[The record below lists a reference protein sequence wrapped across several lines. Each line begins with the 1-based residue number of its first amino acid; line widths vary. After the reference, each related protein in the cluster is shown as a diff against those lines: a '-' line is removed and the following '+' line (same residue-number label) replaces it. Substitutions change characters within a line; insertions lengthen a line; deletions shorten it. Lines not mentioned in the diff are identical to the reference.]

1 MKLFTSTDKNNQPS
15 STTKRQL
22 DGVVVSAKMP
32 KTRVVLVSRTVVHPK
47 YGKRFPVSAR
57 YTVHDEA
64 DTSHNGDK
72 VVIEATRP
80 LSRTKRWRII
90 KIIS

>member
-1 MKLFTSTDKNNQPS
+1 MKLSTSTNNSQPN
-15 STTKRQL
+15 TVTKRQL
-22 DGVVVSAKMP
+22 DAVVVSAKMP